1 MKILFENTHPL
12 TTPDFVGTDQEK
24 IAVIGYWSG
33 LISHLRS
40 MNMIIISHENKLAI
54 IAQLKRELEMIDID
68 VNNNTAQPVVHPDG
82 STEMSQLST
91 TSPNIDAA
99 PTVVPNEVVVD
110 LTTNE
115 SQFNPKISIT
125 EMMQR
130 LAGNYYKA
138 PKK

>member
-33 LISHLRS
+33 LISQLRS
-40 MNMIIISHENKLAI
+40 MNMIVISHENKLAI
-54 IAQLKRELEMIDID
+54 IDQLKKELEMIDIE
-68 VNNNTAQPVVHPDG
+68 VNNDTAHPVVHPDG
-82 STEMSQLST
+82 STEMSQVEVPT
-91 TSPNIDAA
+91 EA
-99 PTVVPNEVVVD
+99 PGEVVVD
-110 LTTNE
+110 LTATE